1 MPYFILS
8 SLEFSNQCVEALR
21 FCFFIIVFAH
31 IEDQLVPF
39 AIVSSSAFANH
50 KRTVWLSFEER
61 KDRLPFVHR
70 FMSTRKLAL
79 VIQNTLI

>member
-31 IEDQLVPF
+31 IGDQLVPF
-39 AIVSSSAFANH
+39 DNR
-50 KRTVWLSFEER
+50 KRTVWFSFEER
-61 KDRLPFVHR
+61 KDRLPFVHK
-70 FMSTRKLAL
+70 FMSTRELAL
-79 VIQNTLI
+79 VIQNTLN